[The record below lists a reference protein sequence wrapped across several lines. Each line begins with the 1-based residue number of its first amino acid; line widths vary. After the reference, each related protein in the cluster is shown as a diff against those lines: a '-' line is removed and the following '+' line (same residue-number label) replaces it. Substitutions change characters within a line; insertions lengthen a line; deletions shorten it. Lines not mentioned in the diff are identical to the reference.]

1 MTLSVAHLPP
11 GFAARSAFLLLALFL
26 GLAVVLAFSTGR
38 YPISPARLTEI
49 VTQAV
54 AHPFQDPI
62 GADARIFFA
71 LRLPRILAS
80 LLVGAAL
87 SASGAS
93 FQTVF
98 RNPMADPGILGAS
111 AGAACGACLGILWS
125 NSFAVTQILSFS
137 GGILAVSATI
147 FLASRVRREG
157 EGVLPLLLSGIVV
170 NALATALLSMAK
182 YLADTDSKLPAIT
195 YWLMGG
201 LSGLEARDARLAFF
215 LIAPAMLGLWLVRA
229 RLDALSFGDEEAR
242 SLGVEPHRTR
252 LVAVALST
260 LLVSTAVS
268 LCGVVG
274 WVGIL
279 VPHFTRLT
287 LGPRVSLLLPGV
299 ALAGAAFLLLV
310 DTAARSVFPV
320 EIPLGILTA
329 LLGAPLFASLLA
341 RSSKAWG

>member
-1 MTLSVAHLPP
+1 MTFSVPP
-11 GFAARSAFLLLALFL
+11 IPRGFAALALFL
-26 GLAVVLAFSTGR
+26 ALAVLLACTTGR
-38 YPISPARLTEI
+38 YPISPGRLTEI
-49 VTQAV
+49 VLQA
-54 AHPFQDPI
+54 ALHPFGEPD
-62 GADARIFFA
+62 GADARIFLS
-71 LRLPRILAS
+71 LRLPRILAAA
-80 LLVGAAL
+80 LVGAAL

-93 FQTVF
+93 FQAVF

-111 AGAACGACLGILWS
+111 AGAACGACLGVLWANNFAAIQS
-125 NSFAVTQILSFS
+125 LSFA
-137 GGILAVSATI
+137 GGILAVSATV
-147 FLASRVRREG
+147 FLAGRVRRQG
-157 EGVLPLLLSGIVV
+157 DDALSLLLSGIVV
-170 NALATALLSMAK
+170 SALATALLSLAK
-182 YLADTDSKLPAIT
+182 TLADTDSKLPAIT

-201 LSGLEARDARLAFF
+201 FSGLQRRDAQLAIV
-215 LIAPAMLGLWLVRA
+215 LVLPALAGLWLVRA

-252 LVAVALST
+252 LATVALST

-279 VPHFTRLT
+279 VPHFARLT
-287 LGPRVSLLLPGV
+287 VGPRFSRLLPGV
-299 ALAGAAFLLLV
+299 VLGGAAFLLLV
-310 DTAARSVFPV
+310 DTAARSVFPL

>member
-1 MTLSVAHLPP
+1 MMSSLPRIP
-11 GFAARSAFLLLALFL
+11 LGFTALGLFLAAAVLLAC
-26 GLAVVLAFSTGR
+26 STGR
-38 YPISPARLTEI
+38 YPISPGRLTEI
-49 VTQAV
+49 VSQAV
-54 AHPFQDPI
+54 FHPVREPE
-62 GADARIFFA
+62 GADARIFLA
-71 LRLPRILAS
+71 LRLPRILAAV
-80 LLVGAAL
+80 LVGAAL

-93 FQTVF
+93 FQAVF

-111 AGAACGACLGILWS
+111 AGAACGACLGILWGHGFAAIQFL
-125 NSFAVTQILSFS
+125 SFA
-137 GGILAVSATI
+137 GGILAVSATV
-147 FLASRVRREG
+147 FLAGRVRREG
-157 EGVLPLLLSGIVV
+157 DGALPLLLSGIVV
-170 NALATALLSMAK
+170 SALATAFLSMAK
-182 YLADTDSKLPAIT
+182 TLADTDSKLPAIT

-201 LSGLEARDARLAFF
+201 LSGLEARDARLATL
-215 LIAPAMLGLWLVRA
+215 LIAPALAGLWLVRA

-252 LVAVALST
+252 LAAVALST

-279 VPHFTRLT
+279 VPHFVRLT
-287 LGPRVSLLLPGV
+287 LGPRFSRLLPGV
-299 ALAGAAFLLLV
+299 VLGGGAFLLLV

-341 RSSKAWG
+341 RSSRAWG

>member
-1 MTLSVAHLPP
+1 MTLSAPRVPL
-11 GFAARSAFLLLALFL
+11 GFVGLGLFLALAVLLAC
-26 GLAVVLAFSTGR
+26 STGR
-38 YPISPARLTEI
+38 YPIAPGRLTDI
-49 VTQAV
+49 VFNAM
-54 AHPFQDPI
+54 AHPFQDHDAP
-62 GADARIFFA
+62 DARIFFA
-71 LRLPRILAS
+71 LRLPRILAA

-93 FQTVF
+93 FQAVF

-111 AGAACGACLGILWS
+111 AGSACGACLGILWA
-125 NSFAVTQILSFS
+125 NSFAVIQFLSFV
-137 GGILAVSATI
+137 GGILAVSATV

-157 EGVLPLLLSGIVV
+157 DGALPLLLSGIVV
-170 NALATALLSMAK
+170 SALATALLSLAK

-201 LSGLEARDARLAFF
+201 FSGLEARDARLATL
-215 LIAPAMLGLWLVRA
+215 LILPALGALWSVPA

-242 SLGVEPHRTR
+242 SLGVEPQRTR
-252 LVAVALST
+252 LAAVALST

-287 LGPRVSLLLPGV
+287 LGPRFSRLLPGV
-299 ALAGAAFLLLV
+299 SLGGAGFLLLV

-341 RSSKAWG
+341 RSSKAWS

>member
-1 MTLSVAHLPP
+1 MTLSVPRVP
-11 GFAARSAFLLLALFL
+11 SGFVALGLFLLLAVL
-26 GLAVVLAFSTGR
+26 LACSTGR
-38 YPISPARLTEI
+38 YPIAPGRLTEI
-49 VTQAV
+49 VSQSV
-54 AHPFQDPI
+54 FHPFQDQD

-71 LRLPRILAS
+71 LRLPRIFAA

-93 FQTVF
+93 FQAVF

-111 AGAACGACLGILWS
+111 AGAACGACLGILWA
-125 NSFAVTQILSFS
+125 NSFAVIQILSFV
-137 GGILAVSATI
+137 GGILAVTATV

-157 EGVLPLLLSGIVV
+157 DGALPLLLSGIVV
-170 NALATALLSMAK
+170 SALATALLSLAK
-182 YLADTDSKLPAIT
+182 YLADTDAKLPAIT

-201 LSGLEARDARLAFF
+201 FSGLEARDARLATL
-215 LIAPAMLGLWLVRA
+215 LILPALGALWLIRA

-242 SLGVEPHRTR
+242 SLGVEPQRTR
-252 LVAVALST
+252 LAAVAVST
-260 LLVSTAVS
+260 LLVSTSVS

-287 LGPRVSLLLPGV
+287 SGPRFSRLLPGV
-299 ALAGAAFLLLV
+299 VLGGAAFLLLV

-341 RSSKAWG
+341 RSAKAWA